1 MKQNYTLLLFSLI
14 LSILITEI
22 ILRNFPSLISREL
35 LSYLPG
41 TNVKKEIL
49 EKRGFK
55 IQKNL
60 SKTVNIEGYNFTYY
74 LNNFPSIDD
83 NVDIK
88 LGATNTFYYK
98 DGFCNEKVKYS
109 DLKIIAVGDSFTYC
123 TSVFPNQ
130 SWTKKV
136 FKNIEN
142 DKKLNLGYPGSGPFE
157 YNLILN
163 KYITEKNILV
173 LYGFY
178 EGNDLRDLI
187 NFKYSKK
194 GEKSKTNYLKKILL
208 FFIDDFYTGNFL
220 IALYKN
226 ILSFAKPNFRYSRTN
241 FSQKFNI
248 NNTDIDEL
256 DKAKKLFLK
265 ENIDKEI
272 IITKENYK
280 MLLREAFVKANEIAN
295 SNNNEI
301 IFLLL
306 PAAYSSFGNNIKF
319 EDEKIHRIIKNY
331 SLTNNQLFKEICKEE
346 KLNCLN
352 LKDEFIKYNHINK
365 LPSHFPSNVHLTNQG
380 HEIVSNAV
388 EKYIC
393 KNKKNL
399 ARRLESICF

>member
-163 KYITEKNILV
+163 KYITKKNILV

-194 GEKSKTNYLKKILL
+194 EEKSKTNHLKEILL

-352 LKDEFIKYNHINK
+352 LKDEFIKYNRINK

-399 ARRLESICF
+399 ARRLEFICF